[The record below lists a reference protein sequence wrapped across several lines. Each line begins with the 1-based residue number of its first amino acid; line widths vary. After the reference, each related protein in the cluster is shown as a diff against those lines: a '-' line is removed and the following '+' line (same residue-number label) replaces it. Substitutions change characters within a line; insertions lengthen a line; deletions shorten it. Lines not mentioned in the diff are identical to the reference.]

1 MHKRLS
7 MDPNA
12 RVKLA
17 KLEWVS
23 VFFCYW
29 LYHRILLL
37 SMPDLYSQALSYMGY
52 DITPQQKQKI
62 RSGIDIDGEGRV
74 VFLEF
79 VGVAKEMFAFRLDDA
94 RLEASLVYALTRKD
108 SLELPNFQKKVGVTS

>member
-1 MHKRLS
+1 MS
-7 MDPNA
+7 
-12 RVKLA
+12 
-17 KLEWVS
+17 
-23 VFFCYW
+23 
-29 LYHRILLL
+29 
-37 SMPDLYSQALSYMGY
+37 DLYLQALSYMGY

-62 RSGIDIDGEGRV
+62 RSSIDIDGEGRV